1 MCLISEKIFINNC
14 AILQNSYILLTQKMN
29 NDIMLVQIK
38 KGDFSKMKKKITALA
53 LCLIMCLTL
62 VLVSCS
68 GAVSTF
74 DIAEFEIEKQGS
86 YNNDFSFDVLGDVDD
101 VTDNLVFTSE
111 DVDVEITE
119 EDGSVTTKTNTIYR
133 VYNLQSGKK
142 VYEKTENYEIDDP
155 EETDTTVVQVGITT
169 RLPFYN
175 NGYPTTMYKY
185 DNAFFVIL
193 GQANDEGVLEAY
205 DLNGKKLGT
214 TGTMKEDDFDD
225 YSEMLCAYS
234 NTHFVANKVLYRIE
248 EVENAETGA
257 LETKLAEVAKIED
270 IEALFDNYDGAKFK
284 FVDNKYIAVDSNDS
298 QATIT
303 VFDNKLEVLNYYE
316 LYTDVNTDIEYYY
329 FLNNGN
335 LVFYT
340 INEVSVSDMIDG
352 WEYDYI
358 DDGDAVNVDQYV
370 YDVES
375 GSMSKN
381 TEVTFLPEY
390 VMAATDLEDADEMG
404 FIIKV
409 NGENIA
415 NGYEIVDGKLS
426 TKRVGVILNNN
437 GSVASVVDDFEGV
450 NGSEALPVADGIYAV
465 EFPYGAYL
473 YTQDG
478 EKIGKLPANV
488 KEVNENW
495 IITEE
500 KIYDFN
506 LKEIYTIPED
516 YEIENVGNEVVY
528 LSYYQEEVTDE
539 ATGITTPGKT
549 TYYIFTGSATLTT
562 VGEIEDGKYDVTYNF
577 KDEYYTVYTSKYNE
591 ETGETTLTRE
601 FKSAK
606 DGKVLFTQSY
616 LDGKMDVDV
625 RYVEDGIVIIH
636 ETYTENEE
644 TGEITTTTKIHYI
657 TYKPASSEAK

>member
-1 MCLISEKIFINNC
+1 
-14 AILQNSYILLTQKMN
+14 
-29 NDIMLVQIK
+29 
-38 KGDFSKMKKKITALA
+38 MKKKITALA

-74 DIAEFEIEKQGS
+74 DMAEFEIEKQGS

-142 VYEKTENYEIDDP
+142 VYEKTANYKIDDP
-155 EETDTTVVQVGITT
+155 EETDTTVIYVGITT
-169 RLPFYN
+169 ELPYYDKYN
-175 NGYPTTMYKY
+175 PRPVTTYEY
-185 DNAFFVIL
+185 DNIFFVTL
-193 GQANDEGVLEAY
+193 VQANDEAVLEAY
-205 DLNGKKLGT
+205 DLNGKKLGST
-214 TGTMKEDDFDD
+214 AAMKQEDYD
-225 YSEMLCAYS
+225 SPMETLCAYS
-234 NTHFVANKVLYRIE
+234 DTHFVADKVLYRVE

-257 LETKLAEVAKIED
+257 LETKLTEVAKVD
-270 IEALFDNYDGAKFK
+270 NIEALFENYYDVEFA
-284 FVDNKYIAVDSNDS
+284 FVNGKYIAVDYRSSNVK
-298 QATIT
+298 IT
-303 VFDNKLEVLNYYE
+303 VFNDKLEAVNYNE
-316 LYTDVNTDIEYYY
+316 LYLNEDAEIDDYYI
-329 FLNNGN
+329 LNNGN
-335 LVFYT
+335 VMFYT
-340 INEVSVSDMIDG
+340 NEEVRVRDMIDG

-358 DDGDAVNVDQYV
+358 SDGYAKNVDQYV

-381 TEVTFLPEY
+381 ANVTFIPDEI
-390 VMAATDLEDADEMG
+390 VMTATELEDANEMG
-404 FIIKV
+404 LIIKV

-415 NGYEIVDGKLS
+415 YGYEIVDGKLS
-426 TKRVGVILNNN
+426 TKVAAVILNND
-437 GSVASVVDDFEGV
+437 GSVASVIDDFEGV
-450 NGSEALPVADGIYAV
+450 NGLNAFPVTDGIYAV
-465 EFPYGAYL
+465 MLPYGTYL
-473 YTQDG
+473 YTQEG

-488 KEVNENW
+488 EDINENW

-549 TYYIFTGSATLTT
+549 TYYIFTGAATLTT
-562 VGEIEDGKYDVTYNF
+562 VGEIEDGKYDVTYDFN
-577 KDEYYTVYTSKYNE
+577 DEYYTVYTSTYNE
-591 ETGETTLTRE
+591 ETFETTLTRE

-616 LDGKMDVDV
+616 LDGKMSVDV
-625 RYVEDGIVIIH
+625 EYVEDGIVIIH
-636 ETYTENEE
+636 ETYTVDET
-644 TGEITTTTKIHYI
+644 TGETTTTTKLHYI
-657 TYKPASSEAK
+657 TYKPATSEAK